1 MRRVNATA
9 TPIAIAT
16 TTAAIAAGLFTGC
29 ASTSGDAPLK
39 SFSTTGEAPGLADRI
54 ETGPPRQYE
63 APRMITPPV
72 IDGRLDDAG
81 WAAAPWTE
89 DFGDIR
95 GPSLPAPRFRTRA
108 RIAWDEQYLY
118 VAAEL
123 EEPHVWAAMTEHDQI
138 IWHEKNFEVFVDPDG
153 DEELYFEYEINAL
166 GTVFDLVLVRT
177 YIAGG
182 PALHEWDWKG
192 ARFGIQVDGTLNDPS
207 DIDRG
212 WTVELALPW
221 TPMAPGLGE
230 GGRIPPQPGDTWR
243 INFSRVMWEHD
254 VVDGR
259 YVRRDPPE
267 DNWTWSPQ
275 GLINMHL
282 PRFWGFVTFQDR
294 MW

>member
-108 RIAWDEQYLY
+108 RIAWD
-118 VAAEL
+118 
-123 EEPHVWAAMTEHDQI
+123 
-138 IWHEKNFEVFVDPDG
+138 
-153 DEELYFEYEINAL
+153 
-166 GTVFDLVLVRT
+166 
-177 YIAGG
+177 
-182 PALHEWDWKG
+182 
-192 ARFGIQVDGTLNDPS
+192 
-207 DIDRG
+207 
-212 WTVELALPW
+212 
-221 TPMAPGLGE
+221 
-230 GGRIPPQPGDTWR
+230 
-243 INFSRVMWEHD
+243 
-254 VVDGR
+254 
-259 YVRRDPPE
+259 
-267 DNWTWSPQ
+267 
-275 GLINMHL
+275 
-282 PRFWGFVTFQDR
+282 
-294 MW
+294 